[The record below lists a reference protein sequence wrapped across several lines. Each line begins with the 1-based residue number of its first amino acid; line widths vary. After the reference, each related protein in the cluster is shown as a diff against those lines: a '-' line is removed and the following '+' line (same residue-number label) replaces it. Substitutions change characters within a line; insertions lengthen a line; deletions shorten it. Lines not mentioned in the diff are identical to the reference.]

1 MTPHSSSNGWDT
13 SDTPSFLDRTTLPE
27 RDQGGPNP
35 TRDAVAVEQSAPEL
49 SRPCTCDIGVAT
61 SPRFRIL
68 VVHPQRH
75 VADVLAT
82 ILSPLTLDCDHAEGR
97 AGVVERVGRPFSMM
111 MLVVSPTAP
120 DALELLAYSRQKQP
134 WVQVL
139 VLFTAPHPARAVE
152 AIERG
157 AAAVLGYP
165 CVPQELRTAVSEVLH
180 APCPTCAPRCG
191 CREFDDELEEHAVHL
206 PRETPVEVPRIE
218 PIGPVAPARAAEL
231 LLPHNR
237 ECTCLGALKE
247 DLQVY
252 ERLLILR
259 ALRALDWDRQ
269 ETARVLRIHRST
281 LYHKMNRYG
290 LG

>member
-1 MTPHSSSNGWDT
+1 MTPCSSSNGREE
-13 SDTPSFLDRTTLPE
+13 SEPPSFIDRTSLSGREPD
-27 RDQGGPNP
+27 RPNP
-35 TRDAVAVEQSAPEL
+35 APEA
-49 SRPCTCDIGVAT
+49 SRPCTCQIGVAT
-61 SPRFRIL
+61 SGRFRVL
-68 VVHPQRH
+68 LVHPHRH

-82 ILSPLTLDCDHAEGR
+82 ILFPLTLECDHAEGKG
-97 AGVVERVGRPFSMM
+97 GVIERVGQPFSL
-111 MLVVSPTAP
+111 MLHVVDPTAP

-139 VLFTAPHPARAVE
+139 LLFTSPHPARAAE

-157 AAAVLGYP
+157 ASAVIGYP
-165 CVPQELRTAVSEVLH
+165 CAPQALRTAVSEVLH

-191 CREFDDELEEHAVHL
+191 CREFDEPEEDILHSPHDESVFEPTGPA
-206 PRETPVEVPRIE
+206 TPARLAE
-218 PIGPVAPARAAEL
+218 PI
-231 LLPHNR
+231 LPHNR
-237 ECTCLGALKE
+237 ECTCFGPLKE

-269 ETARVLRIHRST
+269 ETARVLCIHRST
-281 LYHKMNRYG
+281 LYHKMIRYG

>member
-1 MTPHSSSNGWDT
+1 MTPHSSSSGWET
-13 SDTPSFLDRTTLPE
+13 SQAPSFLDSTDLP
-27 RDQGGPNP
+27 GGETDSPNP
-35 TRDAVAVEQSAPEL
+35 VPEP
-49 SRPCTCDIGVAT
+49 SRACTCDIGVAT
-61 SPRFRIL
+61 SARLRLL

-82 ILSPLTLDCDHAEGR
+82 ILSPLTLDCDHTEGR
-97 AGVVERVGRPFSMM
+97 SGVVERVGQPISMI
-111 MLVVSPTAP
+111 LHVVSPTAP

-139 VLFTAPHPARAVE
+139 VLFTSPHPTRAVE

-157 AAAVLGYP
+157 AAAVLSYP
-165 CVPQELRTAVSEVLH
+165 CVPQELRTAVSEILH

-191 CREFDDELEEHAVHL
+191 CREFDDEPDVA
-206 PRETPVEVPRIE
+206 PRIAPSETRVDVSWIE
-218 PIGPVAPARAAEL
+218 PTEPRSPARAAEL

-237 ECTCLGALKE
+237 ECTCLGPLRE